1 MNKKRLWTRGA
12 AWLLALCLL
21 AGLCVPTVRAE
32 GETNQED
39 ESNENVLNEAINPSL
54 ENNGVV
60 PCASEQKTY
69 DIGLS
74 DIQASGTAAAGHAS
88 VLFGA
93 AKGDGVAEINPNPAT
108 SAIGVELKT
117 AYAAIR
123 KLKDYKKSTA
133 QLEFKNVSKGAF
145 HIEFKWESTSA
156 YGTISVK
163 KNGTPLSSAVQGSY
177 EGDNKV
183 ELQPNEV
190 ITFDFASS
198 EDDNGRDRGLA
209 CKVTILRIIY
219 PEKPVSF
226 NFYPAEDPGQGYYTV
241 GKTQTDIDATV
252 KDEVY
257 HLEQSS
263 DIEVWVKAV
272 PNSGYIF
279 QTWQDTDTGEFL
291 SGANPYQL
299 PTKEGCNIR
308 PVFAKEG
315 TALFRVGAPVFAT
328 LTEANAYAG
337 KEGHSSIIVL
347 KCSGTLADTADVVTI
362 SKGNT
367 LNIPCS
373 ADEVLHTT
381 EPAISKSEPKR
392 SVYRSLTVRPNMK
405 IVVEGGI
412 SVDSLVLYGSSGN
425 ISRPVGPYG
434 TIQLGQDASIELKS
448 GANLYCWG
456 YITGAGTVIANDGS
470 RVYECFQMASWRG
483 GTAGLTMALTNKR
496 KRVFVL
502 TQYYVQN
509 IESTVQFFSG
519 ARDTVYYAFEA
530 SGTLYTGVIEFV
542 GTSATSSLFQ
552 LQNGYITRKYEGKE
566 DRIVYAVHGDFTISE
581 MDMTVGPVPMKTS
594 DFVLPLTSS
603 MTIRIEEGKTT
614 VNNAGG
620 VSFLP
625 GTKFYIAKNATMS
638 VECTM
643 YIMDRE
649 SWVNKHYAAAGVD
662 LVTVA
667 YSPTKEAKRDN
678 SEKYL
683 PDAEIDVD
691 GVLIVAKNGQIYTTA
706 TESEADLNGANIHST
721 NGTGRVLYQV
731 AAASKNT
738 SFNQVTQSGTNVT
751 YVTVT
756 VSPAKLKNG
765 GTGEGAK
772 PYTETS
778 GAPAGAVYYYDV
790 DEFGNGSKNWYRFN
804 VTYVINGTSDT
815 KQLNTETKL
824 SDVTIDG
831 AIESVT
837 ATVTNADGKPEQLKD
852 ATGKVIDKS
861 YVTPEDK
868 ALDIS
873 KILTAVQEYDAKN
886 GYKNMGNVTISITT
900 NNKGSSHPMFVLSAK
915 QLRIYQSFGGTA
927 TFTEL
932 TDKPGYYLVKD
943 ITDPEKRIG
952 GTPCTADDVNMPVPD
967 YDKFGWYMG
976 EGSDA
981 QEFGNVVPGLDGRI
995 VYIYGRY
1002 SGYAVEMDYP
1012 VLTHPSNYY
1021 TTIAEAMSYVTDVG
1035 NITYTLKMLADND
1048 AFADDGGKYTIP
1060 VNRDITL
1067 DLNGFTVTGTITNNG
1082 TLTIQDSTHS
1092 ETNDGT
1098 GKVTSAS
1105 NNTITNAGTLT
1116 LESGKFV
1123 STGGATA
1130 VKNNGTLNVG
1140 TGAAFKGKNA
1150 ASSSVISGKANYPDS
1165 YQLST
1170 SLVDGYFRVVEA
1182 KVTITWKNWDGT
1194 LLGTSIVNQGQKP
1207 EYPTELPTPT
1217 KPADNNYKYE
1227 FKGWSPALGPATSAT
1242 TYTAQYTAIPK
1253 KVHLT
1258 GSTEDYFETLQD
1270 AINAAEAGD
1279 TLILLKDVSGS
1290 AVFDKNLTLDLN
1302 EQTSSGNITVNN
1314 GVTLTIKGTGT
1325 ISASGTAVLNKGKL
1339 ILLTGI
1345 TVKATGNN
1353 GIALDNS
1360 GTIDSI
1366 TGGEFTGHVAVQV
1379 DGTGSITKISGGDFI
1394 SSGNGGHAVNV
1405 GANGTIGTIS
1415 GGTFKADMNSHVL
1428 VNKNTSNP
1436 IKLEG
1441 TARFGG
1447 VSLRSGVMESESSF
1461 TFNDGYT
1468 LSTKADEHGY
1478 FTIVQNTFTLVF
1490 DVDGKR
1496 TTKTGVSRSGDVDL
1510 SSLCG
1515 ADPEKT
1521 GYQFNGWTYNGTN
1534 IGKGTVKQADLGTP
1548 GTGETVTVYATWNVV
1563 YSVTITWGSLE
1574 YDYKGA
1580 TYVWD
1585 GQNMKYKVDKEAHW
1599 ESVDTNNTV
1608 KVTNNTVAE
1617 EGTVQV
1623 KAKYEKTG
1631 DYMFDLLLPNKTSL
1645 TTEQKQLGEVAPKG
1659 GIQSWSF
1666 LLDGAPS
1673 GNAFTKATV
1682 GKITLTLQP
1691 VT

>member
-1 MNKKRLWTRGA
+1 
-12 AWLLALCLL
+12 
-21 AGLCVPTVRAE
+21 
-32 GETNQED
+32 
-39 ESNENVLNEAINPSL
+39 
-54 ENNGVV
+54 
-60 PCASEQKTY
+60 
-69 DIGLS
+69 
-74 DIQASGTAAAGHAS
+74 
-88 VLFGA
+88 
-93 AKGDGVAEINPNPAT
+93 
-108 SAIGVELKT
+108 
-117 AYAAIR
+117 
-123 KLKDYKKSTA
+123 
-133 QLEFKNVSKGAF
+133 
-145 HIEFKWESTSA
+145 
-156 YGTISVK
+156 
-163 KNGTPLSSAVQGSY
+163 
-177 EGDNKV
+177 
-183 ELQPNEV
+183 
-190 ITFDFASS
+190 
-198 EDDNGRDRGLA
+198 
-209 CKVTILRIIY
+209 
-219 PEKPVSF
+219 
-226 NFYPAEDPGQGYYTV
+226 
-241 GKTQTDIDATV
+241 
-252 KDEVY
+252 
-257 HLEQSS
+257 
-263 DIEVWVKAV
+263 
-272 PNSGYIF
+272 
-279 QTWQDTDTGEFL
+279 
-291 SGANPYQL
+291 
-299 PTKEGCNIR
+299 
-308 PVFAKEG
+308 
-315 TALFRVGAPVFAT
+315 
-328 LTEANAYAG
+328 
-337 KEGHSSIIVL
+337 
-347 KCSGTLADTADVVTI
+347 
-362 SKGNT
+362 
-367 LNIPCS
+367 
-373 ADEVLHTT
+373 
-381 EPAISKSEPKR
+381 
-392 SVYRSLTVRPNMK
+392 
-405 IVVEGGI
+405 
-412 SVDSLVLYGSSGN
+412 
-425 ISRPVGPYG
+425 
-434 TIQLGQDASIELKS
+434 
-448 GANLYCWG
+448 
-456 YITGAGTVIANDGS
+456 
-470 RVYECFQMASWRG
+470 
-483 GTAGLTMALTNKR
+483 
-496 KRVFVL
+496 
-502 TQYYVQN
+502 
-509 IESTVQFFSG
+509 
-519 ARDTVYYAFEA
+519 
-530 SGTLYTGVIEFV
+530 
-542 GTSATSSLFQ
+542 
-552 LQNGYITRKYEGKE
+552 
-566 DRIVYAVHGDFTISE
+566 
-581 MDMTVGPVPMKTS
+581 
-594 DFVLPLTSS
+594 
-603 MTIRIEEGKTT
+603 
-614 VNNAGG
+614 
-620 VSFLP
+620 
-625 GTKFYIAKNATMS
+625 
-638 VECTM
+638 
-643 YIMDRE
+643 MDRE

-756 VSPAKLKNG
+756 VSPAKFKNG
-765 GTGEGAK
+765 SKDEGAK

-831 AIESVT
+831 NIESVT

-915 QLRIYQSFGGTA
+915 QFRIYQSFGGTA

-932 TDKPGYYLVKD
+932 TGDMKGYYLVKD
-943 ITDPEKRIG
+943 ITDPKKQIG
-952 GTPCTADDVNMPVPD
+952 GTPCTADDVDMHVPGD
-967 YDKFGWYMG
+967 YAMFGWYMG
-976 EGSDA
+976 EASDA
-981 QEFGNVVPGLDGRI
+981 KEFGNVVPGLDGRV

-1082 TLTIQDSTHS
+1082 ALTIQDSTHS

-1116 LESGKFV
+1116 LKSGKFV

-1130 VKNNGTLNVG
+1130 VKNDGTLNVG
-1140 TGAAFKGKNA
+1140 TGAAFNGKKA
-1150 ASSSVISGKANYPDS
+1150 ASSSVISGKANYPDG

-1194 LLGTSIVNQGQKP
+1194 LLGTSTVNQGQKP

-1217 KPADNNYKYE
+1217 RPADDNYKYE
-1227 FKGWSPALGPATSAT
+1227 FKGWSPVLGPATSAT
-1242 TYTAQYTAIPK
+1242 TYTAQYMAIPK
-1253 KVHLT
+1253 NVHLT

-1270 AINAAEAGD
+1270 AIDAAKAGD
-1279 TLILLKDVSGS
+1279 ALILLKAVSGS
-1290 AVFDKNLTLDLN
+1290 AVFDKDLTLDLN
-1302 EQTSSGNITVNN
+1302 GQTSSGNITVNS
-1314 GVTLTIKGTGT
+1314 GVTLTIEGTGK
-1325 ISASGTAVLNKGKL
+1325 ISASGTAVMNKGTL
-1339 ILLTGI
+1339 FLPTGI
-1345 TVKATGNN
+1345 KVEATGNN

-1366 TGGEFTGHVAVQV
+1366 TGGTFTGHVAVQIER
-1379 DGTGSITKISGGDFI
+1379 GGKIGSIT
-1394 SSGNGGHAVNV
+1394 
-1405 GANGTIGTIS
+1405 
-1415 GGTFKADMNSHVL
+1415 GGTFSADAGSTVINNLSTNAV
-1428 VNKNTSNP
+1428 
-1436 IKLEG
+1436 KLSG
-1441 TARFGG
+1441 DPKFGG
-1447 VSLRSGVMESESSF
+1447 VTYDTQVLNGVTGTSQF
-1461 TFNDGYT
+1461 TFEPNMT
-1468 LSTKADEHGY
+1468 ISTSKSNGY
-1478 FTIVQNTFTLVF
+1478 FTIVPNTFTLKF
-1490 DVDGKR
+1490 IVDGKLMR
-1496 TTKTGVSRSGDVDL
+1496 ETVVSRAGNVEL
-1510 SSLCG
+1510 NSLYD
-1515 ADPEKT
+1515 ADPTKE
-1521 GYQFNGWTYNGTN
+1521 GYQFAGWSLTQNGTAL
-1534 IGKGTVKQADLGTP
+1534 GTTVKQEELKSPNGP

-1585 GQNMKYKVDKEAHW
+1585 GQNMKYTVHEEAHW
-1599 ESVDTNNTV
+1599 ESVDKNNTV
-1608 KVTNNTVAE
+1608 KVTNNTVAKG
-1617 EGTVQV
+1617 GTVQV

-1631 DYMFDLLLPNKTSL
+1631 GYKFDLLLQNNTNNTSL
-1645 TTEQKQLGEVAPKG
+1645 TTEQMLGAVAPKG
-1659 GIQSWSF
+1659 ASQSWSF

-1691 VT
+1691 AT